1 MISARRILPDGL
13 LMPLAKAG
21 LWMVIV
27 IAALFAIPS
36 GSGAAPM
43 IPAIAVS
50 RQIIDVRICYT
61 RCIRYKRTIMNRR
74 SCIALRRTC
83 LGR

>member
-1 MISARRILPDGL
+1 MIFARRILPEGL
-13 LMPLAKAG
+13 RAPLAKAG
-21 LWMVIV
+21 LSVMIV
-27 IAALFAIPS
+27 AAAMFAMPS
-36 GSGAAPM
+36 GSNAAPA

-50 RQIIDVRICYT
+50 KQIIDVRICYT

>member
-1 MISARRILPDGL
+1 MS
-13 LMPLAKAG
+13 LAKTG
-21 LWMVIV
+21 FSMMIL
-27 IAALFAIPS
+27 AAAILAMPG
-36 GSGAAPM
+36 GSGATPT
-43 IPAIAVS
+43 IPAIVIGK
-50 RQIIDVRICYT
+50 QLIDVRICYT

>member
-1 MISARRILPDGL
+1 MS
-13 LMPLAKAG
+13 LAKTG
-21 LWMVIV
+21 FSMMIL
-27 IAALFAIPS
+27 AAAILAMPG
-36 GSGAAPM
+36 GSGAAPT
-43 IPAIAVS
+43 IPLIAVS
-50 RQIIDVRICYT
+50 RQITDVRICYT